1 MQYNGGDR
9 PRGRSMSTWEDANR
23 LAVLAAGANPQWVEQ
38 TDYSGNPDSAASG
51 VYLEEALQTQVI
63 VDLREELHRRTARVT
78 IGTLDLTADY
88 VIEINGNAVTYDA
101 GVAGPADATEV
112 LEGIAA
118 AINADVTVGPLV
130 TAEAVDTDEDAVID
144 TVVIRGDAEADY
156 SIDFSTTGTAVL
168 EVSADAKTASAR
180 IFQKAG
186 GSGDRPDGWRL
197 VRGANA
203 IAIDRYGFAE
213 RLETGGIDRFY
224 VELYDVDGGGDGASV
239 THTATVLIGP
249 GVQ

>member
-1 MQYNGGDR
+1 
-9 PRGRSMSTWEDANR
+9 MSTWEDANR

-156 SIDFSTTGTAVL
+156 SIDFST
-168 EVSADAKTASAR
+168 R

-249 GVQ
+249 GVE